1 MATSANMFYIAI
13 GDKNKT
19 NMKLAASNR
28 NIKIHQLF
36 SKQRIF
42 GVALVLVTTEN
53 LSWLDKNLLL
63 NNIHAIIVKI
73 TMKLI
78 LIFLSNSCFNSLR
91 KMKKISLSIF

>member
-53 LSWLDKNLLL
+53 LS
-63 NNIHAIIVKI
+63 
-73 TMKLI
+73 
-78 LIFLSNSCFNSLR
+78 
-91 KMKKISLSIF
+91 